1 MKLEDCTKD
10 ELIWMVNRVAC
21 SCSSPGNAEYH
32 ISRALFDLEY
42 ERQKR
47 ASAEAHK
54 IAEKAKEKWDE
65 YFAALA
71 PYKGQKFSDIPFEV
85 LLKAEKA
92 QKEALALDKK
102 WNKLMGMTDNA

>member
-10 ELIWMVNRVAC
+10 ELIWMVKRVA
-21 SCSSPGNAEYH
+21 ALT
-32 ISRALFDLEY
+32 SRDRADYYVSLALRDLEF

-65 YFAALA
+65 SFAALA

-85 LLKAEKA
+85 LLKAKKA
-92 QKEALALDKK
+92 QKEALALYKK
-102 WNKLMGMTDNA
+102 WDKLMGVTDDA

>member
-10 ELIWMVNRVAC
+10 ELIWMVKRLAGMAWA
-21 SCSSPGNAEYH
+21 GNAEYY
-32 ISRALFDLEY
+32 IRGALCDLEY
-42 ERQKR
+42 KRQRR
-47 ASAEAHK
+47 AFAEAHK
-54 IAEKAKEKWDE
+54 IAEKAQEQWDE
-65 YFAALA
+65 LFAVLA

-102 WNKLMGMTDNA
+102 WNKLMGMTDGA